1 MTRDASA
8 FSPAAPGID
17 FAGRW
22 LDLSVP
28 RVMGILNVTPDS
40 FSDGGIFS
48 STGSSAF
55 RIELDRV
62 LAAVERMVAA
72 GAAIIDVG
80 GESTRPGAPPVP
92 AEEELERVV
101 PVVEAIAQRFD
112 VLISVDT
119 STPDVITAVAEAGA
133 GMVNDIRALLRP
145 GALEAAAA
153 TRMAVCL
160 MHMQGEPSTMQLNPQ
175 YQDVVAEVAEF
186 LRQRRE
192 DCNKAG
198 IPDSRLCMDPGLG
211 FGKTV
216 EHNYQLLARMC
227 EFSVSGLPVL
237 AGLSRKSMIGAVT
250 GKPVGERLAGSIAGA
265 VLAVQAGAHIVRV
278 HDVAETVDALKV
290 LAAVKAAG

>member
-1 MTRDASA
+1 VTRDASA

-92 AEEELERVV
+92 AEEELARVV

-119 STPDVITAVAEAGA
+119 STPDVITAVAKAGA

-186 LRQRRE
+186 LQLRRE

-198 IPDSRLCMDPGLG
+198 IPDSRLCLDPGLG

-216 EHNYQLLARMC
+216 EHNYQLLARMR

-250 GKPVGERLAGSIAGA
+250 GRPVGERLAGSIAGA